1 MSGTEKKP
9 DGIIGRLEAGSGFL
23 GQLGLVFMVVSITY
37 DVVLRYVF
45 IAPTY
50 WALEVNTFLLAFIC
64 VIPSGEVLRA
74 GGQIRITFLTD
85 RLKPAVKGRLDI
97 LRAAVGLFFCGIMI
111 WKGWDMAWTAW
122 LHNDRMSTSLG
133 TPMVIPYLLLPI
145 GFLLLAL
152 QYLSIAAS
160 TLRKSPASSAGQ
172 PTSGKQPEVEQ
183 QI

>member
-1 MSGTEKKP
+1 MSGAEKKP
-9 DGIIGRLEAGSGFL
+9 EGIIDRLEAGSGFL

-45 IAPTY
+45 VAPTN
-50 WALEVNTFLLAFIC
+50 WALEMNTFLLAFLC
-64 VIPSGEVLRA
+64 VIPSGEVLRV

-85 RLKPAVKGRLDI
+85 RLGPAMKDRLNI

-111 WKGWDMAWTAW
+111 WKGADMAWTAW

-133 TPMVIPYLLLPI
+133 TPMVIPYIFLPI

-152 QYLSIAAS
+152 QYLSIATS
-160 TLRKSPASSAGQ
+160 TWRKSPAPPAGQ
-172 PTSGKQPEVEQ
+172 SSSEKQPEVEQ